1 MMVQEKVGCQCIKC
15 HGRAYSLWCDSGGLS
30 LHGRRGELIQ
40 NAMPYLSPDEREILI
55 SGICGRCF
63 DEMYGE
69 DDDDEYGDDDLT
81 L

>member
-15 HGRAYSLWCDSGGLS
+15 ME
-30 LHGRRGELIQ
+30 LHLLLVCPEDFAAWEGGELIQ
-40 NAMPYLSPDEREILI
+40 NAMPYLSADEREILI

-63 DEMYGE
+63 EEMYGE